1 MGGFT
6 GLAAAVVLQQNGV
19 VVLSLVTAVWGAIIG
34 GGATFGIGY
43 AMGALLTYVRP
54 PLDDIESP

>member
-6 GLAAAVVLQQNGV
+6 GLVGAVVLQQNGV
-19 VVLSLVTAVWGAIIG
+19 VVLSLRTLMWGAIIG

-43 AMGALLTYVRP
+43 AMGALLTCVRP
-54 PLDDIESP
+54 PLEDIEPP